1 MLARNQSRGFPAF
14 PIPSSDGQSI
24 CATGRPAL
32 RERMTDCERSA
43 DQKSVEGHVDTR
55 MRAHILRLDGR
66 VLCTF
71 HLKARLGH
79 MRGLKNRLLAPR
91 QALRREQIRN

>member
-1 MLARNQSRGFPAF
+1 VMLAKNQSRGFPAF

-43 DQKSVEGHVDTR
+43 DQKSVR
-55 MRAHILRLDGR
+55 
-66 VLCTF
+66 
-71 HLKARLGH
+71 
-79 MRGLKNRLLAPR
+79 
-91 QALRREQIRN
+91 